1 MTKET
6 PQRGKL
12 RKLRVPEECAHPR
25 HVPHMRALEVCRRT
39 EDETKVHAVC
49 RCPAEIQDLVLRCV
63 TPDVAAR
70 PTMKEVIDTLRSL
83 RGLAEESPSAP
94 ASLGMPAGEVSAD
107 GSMEDATSML
117 MGKVGSSTLWTPADA
132 TLGARQGL
140 PVYTTA
146 AEAEAE
152 LSKMAEL
159 AQHRDRTA

>member
-1 MTKET
+1 
-6 PQRGKL
+6 
-12 RKLRVPEECAHPR
+12 
-25 HVPHMRALEVCRRT
+25 MR
-39 EDETKVHAVC
+39 

-83 RGLAEESPSAP
+83 RGLEEECTSRSPS
-94 ASLGMPAGEVSAD
+94 LGIPAGEVSAD

-117 MGKVGSSTLWTPADA
+117 MGKAGSTSLWTPADA

-152 LSKMAEL
+152 LSRMAER
-159 AQHRDRTA
+159 AQHRNLDSTISVA